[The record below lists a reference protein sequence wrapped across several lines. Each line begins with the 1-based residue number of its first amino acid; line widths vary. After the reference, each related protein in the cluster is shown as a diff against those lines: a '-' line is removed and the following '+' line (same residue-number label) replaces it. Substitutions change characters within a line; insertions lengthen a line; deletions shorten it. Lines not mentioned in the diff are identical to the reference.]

1 MKQLKDICINFL
13 NDVETKKEMY
23 EFLKPVVNSIYN
35 EIYIYIWIICFYN
48 LILFLIILANL
59 FLLLKLINKN
69 YNYAL

>member
-23 EFLKPVVNSIYN
+23 DFLKPVVNSIYN

-48 LILFLIILANL
+48 LILFLVILANL

>member
-1 MKQLKDICINFL
+1 MKHLKDICINFL

-23 EFLKPVVNSIYN
+23 DFLKPVVNSIYN

-48 LILFLIILANL
+48 LILFLVILANL

>member
-23 EFLKPVVNSIYN
+23 DFLKPVVNSIYN